1 MMPRGS
7 AWAEASRRLPALSAQ
22 KRAPGTA
29 FAWLILIYGQEDG
42 RSGSTLTRLP
52 LKEAEGLPGEMAELR
67 QAVGAA
73 GDDDLLRL
81 PEIGL

>member
-1 MMPRGS
+1 M
-7 AWAEASRRLPALSAQ
+7 
-22 KRAPGTA
+22 
-29 FAWLILIYGQEDG
+29 GQEDG

-81 PEIGL
+81 PEIGLSHGVVEDLVARPEDEQEKLRARDLIPGACER